1 MSTTIAT
8 PDRKFDLSQAVKLRL
23 KNGLTYEEIGDM
35 FGVTKQTAHTNIQ
48 RFLKLLPTD
57 EECENYNAN
66 KSKIL
71 SHLELKLI
79 ERMSDDDAIKDAS
92 LNNAAYAFQQINNA
106 NRLEKGL
113 ATDIYD
119 SFSVTA
125 NLEDLQKREQEL
137 LKKIEVKIVQSGED
151 PPIKEGKVGKV

>member
-1 MSTTIAT
+1 
-8 PDRKFDLSQAVKLRL
+8 
-23 KNGLTYEEIGDM
+23 
-35 FGVTKQTAHTNIQ
+35 
-48 RFLKLLPTD
+48 
-57 EECENYNAN
+57 
-66 KSKIL
+66 
-71 SHLELKLI
+71 
-79 ERMSDDDAIKDAS
+79 MSDDDAIKEAS
-92 LNNAAYAFQQINNA
+92 LNNTAYAFQQINNA

-151 PPIKEGKVGKV
+151 PPVLGGKVGKE